1 MDVLSIKGNSF
12 ANFAK
17 MFKSISLKIFINYLN
32 EYRAN
37 RALFVHFHPLYFHM
51 KCVEKH
57 VIHQRRLAIN
67 KQIIVHSMNT
77 TRRVEHVSSYIY
89 KNFKSKKRKKNT
101 LLITQT
107 KKQNNNKK
115 LFPLSRKLYAG
126 L

>member
-51 KCVEKH
+51 NCVEKH

-77 TRRVEHVSSYIY
+77 TRRVEHVSSYIIQE
-89 KNFKSKKRKKNT
+89 FQIKKEKKEYATHHAN
-101 LLITQT
+101 Q
-107 KKQNNNKK
+107 KAKQQQKT
-115 LFPLSRKLYAG
+115 FSIE
-126 L
+126 